1 VRTILF
7 QEICKCAIFPD
18 RFLTNLA
25 MNAPRR
31 FGSHGHVASPHLLLK
46 DGKSPRSIKQ
56 ARRLPQK
63 PLNLGLRDQRAP
75 QDQTSQENHSVFQD
89 LATLPPIKLA
99 SKNQKL
105 AARSLPY

>member
-1 VRTILF
+1 MADAPDLGSGPERVGGSSPLVRTILF
-7 QEICKCAIFPD
+7 QEICKCAVFPD

-56 ARRLPQK
+56 TRRLPQK

-75 QDQTSQENHSVFQD
+75 LLYGNNNCQSVPKHLF
-89 LATLPPIKLA
+89 
-99 SKNQKL
+99 
-105 AARSLPY
+105 